1 MTKEEFIKYCE
12 KNIEKFSE
20 KLNSRFL
27 EDRIFNLLPQFVT
40 EYCINNE
47 ETQERIVNLT
57 DTQLDIF
64 NKIIAYALQYNTDW
78 VPNAARFLN
87 LIRNEKYQALIK
99 SLEGK
104 NLTFN

>member
-27 EDRIFNLLPQFVT
+27 EDRIF
-40 EYCINNE
+40 
-47 ETQERIVNLT
+47 NLT